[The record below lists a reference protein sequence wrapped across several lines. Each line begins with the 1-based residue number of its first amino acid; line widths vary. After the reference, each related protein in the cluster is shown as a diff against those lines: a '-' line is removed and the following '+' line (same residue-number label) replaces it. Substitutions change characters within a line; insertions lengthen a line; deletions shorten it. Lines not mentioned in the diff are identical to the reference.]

1 MDLRKI
7 KALIDL
13 LEKSNLAELE
23 IKEGEES
30 VRLARHSSLAPPMM
44 APQMMHMPMPAMHA
58 EAPRPAPAAPA
69 ATPALAATA
78 TEAQAKP
85 KDGVPDGHM
94 IRSPMVGTYY
104 ASPNPD
110 SPPFVKVG
118 QTVKQGETLGIIEA
132 MKMFNPIE
140 AEVSGTV
147 RAILVTSGQPIEF
160 DEPMYVIG

>member
-13 LEKSNLAELE
+13 LDKSNLAELE

-30 VRLARHSSLAPPMM
+30 VRLARHSSVPQPQMMMQAPPM
-44 APQMMHMPMPAMHA
+44 QMMHADHHRAAAPAQPMPAV
-58 EAPRPAPAAPA
+58 
-69 ATPALAATA
+69 AATA
-78 TEAQAKP
+78 TEAQAKA

-147 RAILVTSGQPIEF
+147 RAILVTTGQPIEF
-160 DEPMYVIG
+160 DEPMFVIG